1 MARSSVEAEYKEM
14 AHSIYELLWLRILL
28 TEIDFKPNEPMF
40 LYCDNK
46 AAKEIANN
54 LVQHDQTKH
63 VVVDRHFIKEKW
75 DIELVNILFVM
86 TENS

>member
-1 MARSSVEAEYKEM
+1 MKLCCVNKSAR
-14 AHSIYELLWLRILL
+14 
-28 TEIDFKPNEPMF
+28 EIE
-40 LYCDNK
+40 
-46 AAKEIANN
+46 NN

-75 DIELVNILFVM
+75 DIELVNIPFVM